1 MNINVGGAMLYAFVT
16 GFAALIIQGVVQGL
30 TEFLPVSSSGHLL
43 IAQHILGFGKGDVGN
58 NVLFLNVMLHVGTL
72 IAVLAV
78 YRKEVS
84 ELLKAFF
91 RMVSKIF
98 KREFDFKNMDENEN
112 MVVMI
117 IVGLLPLFMLF
128 LPVFGTG
135 MNIKGIAEELAN
147 EKNILIVGL
156 SLVFTSFLLKKGI
169 KAETSA
175 KISSVST
182 QGESAVEGRTKIE
195 IMDAVSIGVMQFVAA
210 IFPGISRS
218 GSTLSV
224 ALMRG
229 VNKKTALDYSF
240 ILGIP
245 AIIAA
250 ALLEFKEAIE
260 QDAVFSSGILP
271 PIVGVIVSAI
281 VGFYAI
287 KLFKWLLKTDK
298 MNIFVIYTLVV
309 GIISVV
315 IGIIE
320 MITGVN
326 LFTGLSV

>member
-1 MNINVGGAMLYAFVT
+1 MNVNVGGATVYTFLA
-16 GFAALIIQGVVQGL
+16 GFLSIIIQGVVQGL

-43 IAQHILGFGKGDVGN
+43 IAQHILGFGKGEFGN
-58 NVLFLNVMLHVGTL
+58 NLLFFNVMLHLGTL

-78 YRKEVS
+78 YRKEVA

-91 RMVSKIF
+91 RMTSKIF
-98 KREFDFKNMDENEN
+98 KREFDFKKMDENEN
-112 MVVMI
+112 MVIMI
-117 IVGLLPLFMLF
+117 IIGLLPLFMLF

-135 MNIKGIAEELAN
+135 TNIKGIAEELSN
-147 EKNILIVGL
+147 EKNILIVGV
-156 SLVFTSFLLKKGI
+156 SLIFTSFLLKKGI

-175 KISSVST
+175 KISSVSAE
-182 QGESAVEGRTKIE
+182 GESAVEGRKTIGV
-195 IMDAVSIGVMQFVAA
+195 MDAVSIGVMQFIAA

-250 ALLEFKEAIE
+250 ALLEFKEAFE
-260 QDAVFSSGILP
+260 QDAILSGGLLK
-271 PIVGVIVSAI
+271 PIVGMIVSAV

-287 KLFKWLLKTDK
+287 KLFRWLLKTDK

-309 GIISVV
+309 GIIAIAV
-315 IGIIE
+315 GIIE
-320 MITGVN
+320 MISGAS
-326 LFTGLSV
+326 LFPGLSV

>member
-1 MNINVGGAMLYAFVT
+1 MGNIGAAIVL
-16 GFAALIIQGVVQGL
+16 LISLSFLGSIILGTVQGL

-43 IAQHILGFGKGDVGN
+43 IAQHILGFGKSEFGN
-58 NVLFLNVMLHVGTL
+58 DMLFFNVMLHFGTL

-78 YRKEVS
+78 YRKEII

-91 RMVSKIF
+91 RMISKIF
-98 KREFDFKNMDENEN
+98 KKEFDFKKMDDNEN

-147 EKNILIVGL
+147 EKNILIVGV
-156 SLVFTSFLLKKGI
+156 SLIFTSFLLRKGI

-175 KISSVST
+175 KISAVSAN
-182 QGESAVEGRTKIE
+182 GEGAADGRTRLE
-195 IMDAVSIGVMQFVAA
+195 IMDAISIGVMQFVAA

-229 VNKKTALDYSF
+229 INKKTALDYSF

-245 AIIAA
+245 AIVAA
-250 ALLEFKEAIE
+250 VVLELKEAIE
-260 QDAVFSSGILP
+260 QDAITSSGIFPTILGM
-271 PIVGVIVSAI
+271 VVSAV

-309 GIISVV
+309 GIISALV
-315 IGIIE
+315 GIIE